1 MTEQEANIQILHN
14 ADGRK
19 ALMINGIEI
28 PCVKKV
34 CYDERPSEVSTVT
47 IEIIPTTFVSDRSS
61 VHTLTLSNKKDQ

>member
-34 CYDERPSEVSTVT
+34 CYDERPSDVSTVT

-61 VHTLTLSNKKDQ
+61 VRTVTLSNKKDQ

>member
-28 PCVKKV
+28 PCVKRCV
-34 CYDERPSEVSTVT
+34 MM
-47 IEIIPTTFVSDRSS
+47 SDRQ
-61 VHTLTLSNKKDQ
+61 KYQP